1 MNIERVT
8 SVIKDPATGQVIRK
22 MTTPVGV
29 IKITDVDA
37 GSAVGVIVSGSGFK
51 IGDAAKTVTQ

>member
-1 MNIERVT
+1 VT